1 MININQVYKSV
12 LVVLQQEKRGVL
24 TPVEFNKVATQAQQE
39 IFIEYFDE
47 LNQLLRQPQTS
58 LAYADRYAL
67 LDEKIQIFKRIESLS
82 TQYGNLI
89 PSLGTNLSSTAPTL
103 ALAEYDSAS
112 PGVTVVSTGG
122 GTGLKVKMAV
132 TLGSG
137 ITTLFISDPGT
148 GYSASD
154 TITFASGTFGGGVSA
169 VCTLT
174 LADINSGPRVKP
186 TVSVQELGSVIYF
199 ATSAAEGREAQ
210 RIQQYEL
217 YTTNQSPLTKPT
229 EMYPVY
235 IYEDNV
241 IQIFPETIPI
251 SPNNVQLNFL
261 KYPEDVR
268 WGFTI
273 DTELGNYIYNPQSS
287 VNFELH
293 QSDEPLLVDK
303 ILGYAGVMTR
313 DQLALQL
320 AAGKEQQIDVDGQK

>member
-67 LDEKIQIFKRIESLS
+67 LDEKIQIFKRTEILT
-82 TQYGNLI
+82 TQYGDLI
-89 PSLGTNLSSTAPTL
+89 TSLGTNLSATAPTL
-103 ALAEYDSAS
+103 ALAEYDNSS
-112 PGVTVVSTGG
+112 TGVTITGA

-148 GYSASD
+148 NYSAGD

-186 TVSVQELGSVIYF
+186 TVAVQELGSVIYF
-199 ATSAAEGREAQ
+199 ATPASEGREAQ
-210 RIQQYEL
+210 RIQQYEVF
-217 YTTNQSPLTKPT
+217 TTNQSPLTKPS
-229 EMYPVY
+229 ERYPVY

-241 IQIFPETIPI
+241 IQIFPNPLPI
-251 SPNNVQLNFL
+251 STNNVQLNFL
-261 KYPEDVR
+261 KYPADVK

-320 AAGKEQQIDVDGQK
+320 AAGKEQQIDIDGQK